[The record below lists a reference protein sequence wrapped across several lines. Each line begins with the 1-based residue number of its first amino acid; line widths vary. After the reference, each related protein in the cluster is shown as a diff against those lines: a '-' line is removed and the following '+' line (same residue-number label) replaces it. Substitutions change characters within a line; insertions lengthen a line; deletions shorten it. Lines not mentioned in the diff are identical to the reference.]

1 MSTNNLPPAK
11 SRVVRSAL
19 VVASATTLSRITGFL
34 RDVVLA
40 YFFGTGSQI
49 QAFIIAFRLPNLL
62 RDLIAEGPANAALVP
77 VFSKMLYNNRKEE
90 FLKVAQFIFKIILA
104 SLIAIVLL
112 AQIFSSSL
120 VRLIAPGF
128 LEDPQKL
135 ALAIEL
141 VHITFIYVLLIGLA
155 AYNTAILNSLHNFA
169 PSAVGPVLLNISL
182 IIAAFI
188 SVKFLAQPVMGLA
201 WAVVIGGILQ
211 VACQLPWLRSNRI
224 IPWNNFFNFKT
235 DQDTKT
241 ASKRI
246 GRLFLPRVMGTAVY
260 EINVFVDTIFAS
272 LSFLVGP
279 GAIAAIYYSN
289 RIIAFPIGIIAFSFA
304 SALLP
309 QFSSLVAK
317 KDSQKLKDNFSFAMK
332 FIMAVMVPVSLFIA
346 VFSTPIIKVIFQRG
360 EFSSISTDIT
370 SLALL
375 FYSLGLF
382 FFAAVKIML
391 VCFYAFEDTR
401 KPVEIAFGCLML
413 NIVLNFVLAIPLKVG
428 GLALASSIA
437 AFVNLTL
444 LCKYLKKHIPDLEYR
459 TIFGPPLLRV
469 LTCSVAMLVITKLCW
484 LYLFVR
490 LPLILGF
497 TLNLVTAGLIYSGFG
512 FIFNISEIKST
523 WQWILKRS

>member
-1 MSTNNLPPAK
+1 MSTNNLPPTK
-11 SRVVRSAL
+11 SRVLRSAL
-19 VVASATTLSRITGFL
+19 VVAAATSLSRITGFL

-77 VFSKMLYNNRKEE
+77 IFSKMLYNNRKEE
-90 FLKVAQFIFKIILA
+90 FLKVAQFLFKIIL
-104 SLIAIVLL
+104 SGLVVIVIV

-141 VHITFIYVLLIGLA
+141 VRITFIYVLLIGLA

-169 PSAVGPVLLNISL
+169 PSAIGPALLNISL

-201 WAVVIGGILQ
+201 WAVVAGGVLQ
-211 VACQLPWLRSNRI
+211 IACQLPWLRSNQVL
-224 IPWNNFFNFKT
+224 PWNNFFNFKI
-235 DQDTKT
+235 DPEVKT
-241 ASKRI
+241 ASKRV
-246 GRLFLPRVMGTAVY
+246 GKLFLPRVMGTAVY

-279 GAIAAIYYSN
+279 GAIAAIYYAN
-289 RIIAFPIGIIAFSFA
+289 RIIAFPIGIVAFSFA

-309 QFSSLVAK
+309 QFSRLVAE
-317 KDSQKLKDNFSFAMK
+317 KDTRKLTDNFSFAMK
-332 FIMAVMVPVSLFIA
+332 FIMAVMVPVSLFIG
-346 VFSTPIIKVIFQRG
+346 VFSTPIIKVIFERG
-360 EFSSISTDIT
+360 EFSSVSTDIT

-401 KPVEIAFGCLML
+401 KPVEIAFGCLIL
-413 NIVLNFVLAIPLKVG
+413 NIILIFILAKPLKVG
-428 GLALASSIA
+428 GLALASSIS

-444 LCKYLKKHIPDLEYR
+444 LCKYLKKHIPDLNYKN
-459 TIFGPPLLRV
+459 IFGPALFRIAV
-469 LTCSVAMLVITKLCW
+469 CSLIMLVITKLCW
-484 LYLFVR
+484 MYLLVK

-497 TLNLVTAGLIYSGFG
+497 TLNLIMAGLLYLGLG
-512 FIFNISEIKST
+512 FIFNISEIKGI